1 MNSSLKRPFHW
12 FNGDSDDS
20 EPDTITP
27 LAKAKRVRR
36 KKLDGP
42 STKAQVTVL
51 ATDTTPDEAAARDRI
66 SNMRK
71 EVLDRIRKA
80 LALASHEGTGEQEAK
95 AALRKA
101 TKLLDQ
107 HSVTQADILAHETE
121 AEKLKRAGQSV
132 VSVRNTISE
141 DKPVPQ
147 FGWTRS
153 LACAVDTFFNCQHYT
168 TKFKTMRPKIEWTFY
183 GLAEQTVAAAQAFEM
198 CYNLIL
204 NWSLDVG
211 PGVNVKKQDSCS
223 SQNAALISF
232 QLLLHRHCAWQV
244 FSSLISAKQQTF
256 KKELALLKQRQE
268 QEAAEDKS
276 RLERLRELPAP
287 DVKAEIKEEE
297 KPAVL
302 DRRVKVEEVED
313 EDSFKPLSS
322 PESPSIADPSPF
334 VVSGNSFL
342 PFEPSP
348 FAAQFNNYGRDYDDD
363 NEPYIPPVTVE
374 DADFDA
380 ADTLDDFDV
389 DAELEKA
396 KARTA
401 MPPPPPPA
409 PRKASTPPPLVP
421 KKEEDD
427 DESPW
432 TSVQQLVQFR
442 ETSIAIGDDFIK
454 KQGIKLVTA
463 KKRKPL
469 EFKDPRSASS
479 YLQGRED
486 ARSIDVHGRRKI
498 TDGN

>member
-1 MNSSLKRPFHW
+1 
-12 FNGDSDDS
+12 
-20 EPDTITP
+20 
-27 LAKAKRVRR
+27 
-36 KKLDGP
+36 
-42 STKAQVTVL
+42 
-51 ATDTTPDEAAARDRI
+51 
-66 SNMRK
+66 MRK

-198 CYNLIL
+198 A
-204 NWSLDVG
+204 SLL
-211 PGVNVKKQDSCS
+211 SYCT
-223 SQNAALISF
+223 
-232 QLLLHRHCAWQV
+232 V
-244 FSSLISAKQQTF
+244 FIGLSVMADEEKEKAKQQTI

-276 RLERLRELPAP
+276 RLERLRQLPAL
-287 DVKAEIKEEE
+287 DVKTEVKEEE

-322 PESPSIADPSPF
+322 SGSQSIADPSPF

-348 FAAQFNNYGRDYDDD
+348 FAVQFNNYGRDYDDD

-401 MPPPPPPA
+401 MPSPLPPA

-432 TSVQQLVQFR
+432 ASVQQLVQFR